1 MARKKKHEEH
11 ENHER
16 WLVSYADF
24 ITLLF
29 AFFVVMY
36 AVSSVNEGKYRVL
49 ADSLS
54 AALGGPPKT
63 LSPIQ
68 IGNRPEKGTQTESM
82 FSTVTLRGFEQERS
96 GLEPNTPGARLGGE
110 EPQPGSDSSG
120 AQGGEAALR
129 RMADAVEQAMG
140 ELIQRDLVI
149 VRRAE
154 QWLEI
159 EMNTDI
165 LFPSGVAQVSPM
177 ARPVLE
183 RLADILKPFPN
194 RLRIEGHTDNVPI
207 STVSFPSNWELSAAR
222 AATVV
227 HLFMQQGIEAGRM
240 TVVGMGEYH
249 PVASNDNA
257 EGRNRN
263 RRVVIV
269 VMAEDQAST
278 RVSMDGD
285 AAPSVLPAADASHEQ
300 VTAVPEVRRAD
311 VEVPP
316 PLVMT
321 PEQAARSPE

>member
-1 MARKKKHEEH
+1 
-11 ENHER
+11 
-16 WLVSYADF
+16 
-24 ITLLF
+24 
-29 AFFVVMY
+29 
-36 AVSSVNEGKYRVL
+36 
-49 ADSLS
+49 
-54 AALGGPPKT
+54 
-63 LSPIQ
+63 
-68 IGNRPEKGTQTESM
+68 
-82 FSTVTLRGFEQERS
+82 
-96 GLEPNTPGARLGGE
+96 
-110 EPQPGSDSSG
+110 
-120 AQGGEAALR
+120 
-129 RMADAVEQAMG
+129 MADAVEQAMG